1 MDLKDATLEDLKTC
15 RPDLCEL
22 LRQEMKNKPKEKP
35 TRGPGRPRK
44 NIKLEEEEDEAPV
57 NPPRNL
63 EIGQIVLWKPTK
75 EKGTIL
81 RLEPFGDRV
90 LCLRRV
96 IVELPDGTQATW
108 YDNPKLLF
116 EV

>member
-1 MDLKDATLEDLKTC
+1 
-15 RPDLCEL
+15 
-22 LRQEMKNKPKEKP
+22 MKPEEVK
-35 TRGPGRPRK
+35 RM
-44 NIKLEEEEDEAPV
+44 EEEEDEAPV
-57 NPPRNL
+57 NPPRDL
-63 EIGQIVLWKPTK
+63 EIGQSVLWKPTK

-90 LCLRRV
+90 LALRRV